1 MHPKNKSQDQRQKS
15 STASRLRVHL
25 GDQLTGKGDQ
35 LTGKGDQLTG
45 GHGRHGWGTLDTVG
59 EVAWLRSTWGGCES
73 LKKENN
79 KKWWRTDFPFVDLQ
93 GSSEKGKAN
102 LIFLFAITW
111 AHSRQWRE
119 RGRERYKW
127 RWRRIAANGEDG
139 PLRCTFDRKLHAEW

>member
-59 EVAWLRSTWGGCES
+59 EVAC
-73 LKKENN
+73 
-79 KKWWRTDFPFVDLQ
+79 VQ
-93 GSSEKGKAN
+93 G
-102 LIFLFAITW
+102 
-111 AHSRQWRE
+111 
-119 RGRERYKW
+119 
-127 RWRRIAANGEDG
+127 
-139 PLRCTFDRKLHAEW
+139 

>member
-59 EVAWLRSTWGGCES
+59 EVA
-73 LKKENN
+73 
-79 KKWWRTDFPFVDLQ
+79 
-93 GSSEKGKAN
+93 
-102 LIFLFAITW
+102 
-111 AHSRQWRE
+111 
-119 RGRERYKW
+119 
-127 RWRRIAANGEDG
+127 
-139 PLRCTFDRKLHAEW
+139 